1 LQHFQKISWFG
12 FECFALYTICPS
24 YQELNMLRWII
35 SCFLAV
41 SVLLTSCS
49 NGGSVSASASP
60 TASATASSKPPTAI
74 ASTPSASPKPSASP
88 DNSLEAALAKFVQL
102 KGKATVELKLKS
114 GTVKIDL
121 DGENAPVTAGNFAD
135 LVKRGLYNGL
145 TFHRVVK
152 EPTPFV
158 AQGGDPLGN
167 GTGNFTDPATSQ
179 PRYIPLEILPDG
191 AKQPVYGEILPP
203 TQKPKLRHNKGAI
216 AMARS
221 QFPNSASCQFYLAL
235 DDIYFLDG
243 SYAVFGYVTEGMDL
257 VEKIQMGDRI
267 ESITITQGEENLKQ
281 PV

>member
-1 LQHFQKISWFG
+1 
-12 FECFALYTICPS
+12 
-24 YQELNMLRWII
+24 MLRWIL

-74 ASTPSASPKPSASP
+74 ATAPASPKPSASP
-88 DNSLEAALAKFVQL
+88 ENSLEAALAKFVQL
-102 KGKATVELKLKS
+102 KGAATVELKLKS
-114 GTVKIDL
+114 GTVKIEL

-167 GTGNFTDPATSQ
+167 GTGNFTDPVTSQ
-179 PRYIPLEILPDG
+179 PRYIPLEILPEG

-203 TQKPKLRHNKGAI
+203 TQKPKLQHKKGAI

-221 QFPNSASCQFYLAL
+221 QSPNSASCQFYLAL

>member
-1 LQHFQKISWFG
+1 
-12 FECFALYTICPS
+12 
-24 YQELNMLRWII
+24 MLRWIL

-60 TASATASSKPPTAI
+60 TASATASSKPTAM
-74 ASTPSASPKPSASP
+74 ASTPPASPKPQPSASPESAL
-88 DNSLEAALAKFVQL
+88 DAALAKFVQL

-114 GTVKIDL
+114 GTVKIEL

-167 GTGNFTDPATSQ
+167 GTGNFTDPMTSQ

>member
-1 LQHFQKISWFG
+1 MF
-12 FECFALYTICPS
+12 
-24 YQELNMLRWII
+24 RWIL

-49 NGGSVSASASP
+49 NGSSVSASATPTASASASP
-60 TASATASSKPPTAI
+60 TAISKSPTPTA
-74 ASTPSASPKPSASP
+74 TTSASPKSSP
-88 DNSLEAALAKFVQL
+88 ESSLDAALAKYVQL
-102 KGKATVELKLKS
+102 KGTATVELKLKS
-114 GTVKIDL
+114 GTVKIEL
-121 DGENAPVTAGNFAD
+121 DGDDAPLTAGNFAD

-167 GTGNFTDPATSQ
+167 GTGNFTDPVTSQ

-191 AKQPVYGEILPP
+191 AKQPVYGEILAP
-203 TQKPKLRHNKGAI
+203 TQKPKLSHNKGAI

-221 QFPNSASCQFYLAL
+221 QSPNSASCQFYLAL

-257 VEKIQMGDRI
+257 VEKIQVGDRI
-267 ESITITQGEENLKQ
+267 ESITITKGEENLKQ
-281 PV
+281 PA